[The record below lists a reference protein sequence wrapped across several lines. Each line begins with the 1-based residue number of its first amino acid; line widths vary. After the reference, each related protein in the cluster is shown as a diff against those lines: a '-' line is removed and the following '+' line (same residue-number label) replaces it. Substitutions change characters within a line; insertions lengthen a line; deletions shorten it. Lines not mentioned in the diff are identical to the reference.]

1 MAINKFLLEKAK
13 SNIKRAFQAPP
24 GGVPP
29 MDPSMGGAPPMD
41 PSMGGAPPMDPSMMG
56 GAPPGGAPPM
66 DPSMGGAPPMDPSMM
81 GGAPPGGAP
90 PMDPSMMGGAP
101 AGDPTQ
107 QIRSVVQDELQ
118 RALAEVKG
126 GKGAKKPQESGNAEI
141 FMHRIQKLLTHL
153 YSSLGISLPNDILD
167 SGPNPSSASPPQGGS
182 SGVAP
187 SGAPSGA
194 PSPAQEK
201 TSEYAV
207 TEKLAGMLHYI
218 RKGSSNASRLS

>member
-1 MAINKFLLEKAK
+1 
-13 SNIKRAFQAPP
+13 
-24 GGVPP
+24 
-29 MDPSMGGAPPMD
+29 
-41 PSMGGAPPMDPSMMG
+41 MDPSMMG
-56 GAPPGGAPPM
+56 GAPP
-66 DPSMGGAPPMDPSMM
+66 GGAPPMDPSMM

-101 AGDPTQ
+101 PGGAPPMDPSMMGGAPSGDPTQ

-167 SGPNPSSASPPQGGS
+167 SGPNPASANPPQGGA
-182 SGVAP
+182 SG
-187 SGAPSGA
+187 GAPSGA

-218 RKGSSNASRLS
+218 RKGSSNASRLP

>member
-24 GGVPP
+24 GG
-29 MDPSMGGAPPMD
+29 APPMD
-41 PSMGGAPPMDPSMMG
+41 PSM
-56 GAPPGGAPPM
+56 
-66 DPSMGGAPPMDPSMM
+66 MGGAPPMDPSMM

-101 AGDPTQ
+101 PAGASGDPTQ
-107 QIRSVVQDELQ
+107 QIRSGVQDELQ

-167 SGPNPSSASPPQGGS
+167 SGPTPSAGSPPQGGS
-182 SGVAP
+182 P

-218 RKGSSNASRLS
+218 RKGSSNASRLP